1 MICDGD
7 LQMAEVKVRQKY
19 LEKLRCLAMMMV
31 VVLHFLG
38 KGNLLGDVTAREMGS
53 VGVAAWV
60 LEALCIVAVNCY
72 MLISGYFL
80 CESSFKLSRL
90 LTLYLQVWMYSVG
103 VGLAAWALG
112 LVPAEEINTHYFLS
126 LLFPVSMGHYW
137 FMTAYLFLY
146 LLLPLVGMAIR
157 RMTKKQLNLVLIM
170 LLGMFCVL
178 KSVLPFRLEE
188 DGQGYDFLWYL
199 CVFLVAAYIRK
210 FGVRFLERRWRC
222 ICLYLGSCAA
232 MLLEL
237 FLLRGFYLRRGS
249 FGLIL
254 KISFEYNHIFV
265 LLAAVGLFGWFLLGK
280 NEGMTANVAARIAPY
295 VLGVYLLHE
304 NIGVRYG
311 WQNWF
316 RADRIQTVSE
326 LVLWT
331 VIAAV
336 CVFVTGVIVEAV
348 RKLIVNVL
356 GRLPGMLFGD
366 WKFWQRLTEGM
377 KKTDGIY
384 KEK

>member
-1 MICDGD
+1 
-7 LQMAEVKVRQKY
+7 MAEVKVRQKN

-31 VVLHFLG
+31 VILHFLG

-103 VGLAAWALG
+103 VGLAAWAMG
-112 LVPAEEINTHYFLS
+112 LVPAEEINTHYFLR

-146 LLLPLVGMAIR
+146 LLLPLVGMAVK
-157 RMTKKQLNLVLIM
+157 RMSKEQLNLVLIAC
-170 LLGMFCVL
+170 LGVFCVL

-237 FLLRGFYLRRGS
+237 FLLRELYLQRGS

-280 NEGMTANVAARIAPY
+280 NEGMTANAAARIAPY

-316 RADRIQTVSE
+316 RADRIQTVPE
-326 LVLWT
+326 LILWT

-336 CVFVTGVIVEAV
+336 CIFITGVIVEAV
-348 RKLIVNVL
+348 RSLIVNVL
-356 GRLPGMLFGD
+356 GRLLGH
-366 WKFWQRLTEGM
+366 WIFWQRLTEGM
-377 KKTDGIY
+377 KRTDGIY

>member
-1 MICDGD
+1 MT
-7 LQMAEVKVRQKY
+7 EVKIRQKN

-31 VVLHFLG
+31 VTLHFLG
-38 KGNLLGDVTAREMGS
+38 KGNLLGDVTAPEMGA
-53 VGVAAWV
+53 VGAAAWV

-90 LTLYLQVWMYSVG
+90 LGLYLQIWMYSVG
-103 VGLAAWALG
+103 VGLAAWAVG
-112 LVPAEEINTHYFLS
+112 LVPAEESNTHYFLS

-137 FMTAYLFLY
+137 FMTAYVFLY
-146 LLLPLVGMAIR
+146 LLLPLVGMAVKK
-157 RMTKKQLNLVLIM
+157 MTKERLKLVLIIC
-170 LLGMFCVL
+170 LGAFCVL

-210 FGVRFLERRWRC
+210 FGIKFLERRWRC
-222 ICLYLGSCAA
+222 LCLYLGSCAA

-237 FLLRGFYLRRGS
+237 YLLRGVYLQRGS

-254 KISFEYNHIFV
+254 KISFEYNHILV

-280 NEGMTANVAARIAPY
+280 NEGVIANVAAGVAPY
-295 VLGVYLLHE
+295 VLGVYLFHE
-304 NIGVRYG
+304 NIGVRYS

-316 RADRIQTVSE
+316 RADRIQTVGQ
-326 LVLWT
+326 LILWT
-331 VIAAV
+331 LIAVI
-336 CVFVTGVIVEAV
+336 CVFVAGVILEIVRSLIV
-348 RKLIVNVL
+348 IVLRKLL
-356 GRLPGMLFGD
+356 GKVFGQ
-366 WKFWQRLTEGM
+366 WKFFRVLSERVKRADGM
-377 KKTDGIY
+377 FV
-384 KEK
+384 EKIR